1 MKEIVLNSY
10 DKTKNH
16 LIANILQ
23 GFLMR
28 CIIFMKVILKQQS
41 IL

>member
-10 DKTKNH
+10 DKTKMN
-16 LIANILQ
+16 LLLTSYKDSA
-23 GFLMR
+23 MR
-28 CIIFMKVILKQQS
+28 YIIFMKMILKQQS